1 MRPLR
6 KNIHT
11 MIQHKLQFDFLATQ
25 RIIQKIAQIDQFK
38 GEWKQLDKDE
48 NKYLKELRKIATLQ
62 SIGSSTRIE
71 GSSLTDAEIATLI
84 KNLKISKLQTRDEQ
98 EVVGYYD
105 TLEIL
110 IEQHKDIDLTLSNIH
125 SLHNFLLKYSSK
137 DQRHRGK
144 FKELTNKVVAT
155 YPDGTTKVIF
165 NTTEPYLTAK
175 EMEELLQWTNQAF
188 SDGEIHPL
196 IIIGTFI
203 YEFLSIHPY
212 QDGNGRLSR
221 LLTNLL
227 LLKSDYKFVLYV
239 SLEHIIESKKKEY
252 YQALMDGQKD
262 SYKERERIH
271 LWLLFFLD
279 SLRELTLKLEQKVKE
294 YRKLGGYLNE
304 RQQEIL
310 KYIRENQ
317 PVKMINISKG
327 LPQYTQASIKKD
339 LQYLAAEFEIEKIG
353 DNRGTIYIIKQ
364 QDSSKDTIYEI

>member
-1 MRPLR
+1 
-6 KNIHT
+6 
-11 MIQHKLQFDFLATQ
+11 MIEDKLQFNFLITQ

-84 KNLKISKLQTRDEQ
+84 KNLKISKLQTREEQ
-98 EVVGYYD
+98 EVIGYYD

-110 IEQHKDIDLTLSNIH
+110 IEQYKDIDLTISNIH
-125 SLHNFLLKYSSK
+125 SLHNMLLKYSSK
-137 DQRHRGK
+137 DHRHRGK

-165 NTTEPYLTAK
+165 NTTEPYLTSK
-175 EMEELLQWTNQAF
+175 EMDELLQWTNQAF
-188 SDGEIHPL
+188 SEGEIHPL
-196 IIIGTFI
+196 ILIGTFI

-252 YQALMDGQKD
+252 YQALMDGQKNR
-262 SYKERERIH
+262 YKENEQIH
-271 LWLLFFLD
+271 LWILFFLD
-279 SLRELTLKLEQKVKE
+279 SLQELISKLEQKVKE

-304 RQQEIL
+304 RQKAIL
-310 KYIRENQ
+310 KYIQENQ
-317 PVKMINISKG
+317 PVKMVNVSNG
-327 LPQYTQASIKKD
+327 LPHYSQASIKKD
-339 LQYLAAEFEIEKIG
+339 LQYLATEFEIEKIG
-353 DNRGTIYIIKQ
+353 NNRGAIYIVKKQ
-364 QDSSKDTIYEI
+364 ES